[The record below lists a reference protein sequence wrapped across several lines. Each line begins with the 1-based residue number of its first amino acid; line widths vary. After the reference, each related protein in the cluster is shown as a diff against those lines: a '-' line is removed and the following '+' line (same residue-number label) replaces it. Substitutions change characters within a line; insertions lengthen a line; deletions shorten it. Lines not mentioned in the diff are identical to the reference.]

1 MTYEQVKG
9 FYPKDM
15 GTQKGWCLKNCRV
28 GFHIYSGKYASAK
41 VAMQAGKKN
50 GTYHAGVPPTNI
62 SVPVY
67 CDTASIYEHVVVSDH
82 GVWYSDGKKVTTPN
96 NIFGWDEMMDGVR
109 AVKVSNTD
117 NFLPAKGY
125 WGLGDQDVRIGKLA
139 DFMYKTFPA
148 YTSKKAL
155 GNYMGKFLQ
164 SSIREFQK
172 RTGLYQ
178 DGCVGKITYA
188 ELQKYG
194 FKY

>member
-50 GTYHAGVPPTNI
+50 GTYHAGTPPTNI

-82 GVWYSDGKKVTTPN
+82 GVWYSDGKKVVTPN

-109 AVKVSNTD
+109 VVHKATD

-125 WGLGDQDVRIGKLA
+125 WCRYDKDDRIASLA
-139 DFMYKTFPA
+139 KFMYDNFPA

-155 GNYMGKFLQ
+155 GPLYGDYLWKA
-164 SSIREFQK
+164 IKEFQR
-172 RTGLYQ
+172 RTGLYP
-178 DGCVGKITYA
+178 DGCTGPITYKKLK
-188 ELQKYG
+188 EYG
-194 FKY
+194 F

>member
-15 GTQKGWCLKNCRV
+15 GKVKGWCLKNCRL
-28 GFHIYSGKYASAK
+28 GFHIYTGRYASAK
-41 VAMQAGKKN
+41 VAMQAGQKL
-50 GTYHAGVPPTNI
+50 GTYHAGTPPNNI

-67 CDTASIYEHVVVSDH
+67 CDTPSVYEHVVVSDH
-82 GVWYSDGKKVTTPN
+82 GTWYSDGKKVSKPN

-109 AVKVSNTD
+109 VVKQSNTD

-125 WGLGDQDVRIGKLA
+125 WGFGDCDARIGKLSE
-139 DFMYKTFPA
+139 FMYKTFKA
-148 YTSKKAL
+148 YTNKKAL
-155 GNYMGKFLQ
+155 GNYYGQYLKK
-164 SSIREFQK
+164 SITEFQR
-172 RTGLYQ
+172 RTGLYP